1 MLLCF
6 RSFQSTI
13 VVTIMKKKVVKKAVK
28 KEVVITPA
36 VMGKEITIDV
46 MQILGDSKDT
56 IRAPRKVFGQNK
68 NLTESVIFFI
78 VVTLVGSVF
87 AMLYSFLLS
96 PVLTQYSD
104 VFNSSLPVSPTIT
117 EAVTVVLVGV
127 VVVTVLSFVWA
138 GLLHGWLKLFRGK
151 GTYADTYSAFS
162 YSRAPLSLLGWIPV
176 IGNLAALYSFYILAL
191 GISVK
196 HQMRLRKALLLM
208 VPVVVLVIVAQ
219 IASFLILAGA
229 AVN

>member
-1 MLLCF
+1 
-6 RSFQSTI
+6 
-13 VVTIMKKKVVKKAVK
+13 MKKKVVKKAVK

-176 IGNLAALYSFYILAL
+176 IGNLAALRQGYTI
-191 GISVK
+191 
-196 HQMRLRKALLLM
+196 RR
-208 VPVVVLVIVAQ
+208 PT
-219 IASFLILAGA
+219 
-229 AVN
+229 